1 MTKPTSIRMGAASLL
16 ACLSLLLS
24 GCFITPGK
32 FTSELVL
39 TDTNEFTFTYEG
51 EVFFLGLS
59 QLAKMAAAED
69 AKFEAECYDENTGD
83 TRECTQIEIDD
94 QRANWEVS
102 AQERAAESKREAEQ
116 MAAMMGDIDPS
127 DPEAAEALRQ
137 ALLRQKGWDRVEDKG
152 NGVFDVSYSVNGTLG
167 HDFMFPIIEGM
178 PPSNPFVQVIV
189 RDGNV
194 VRVNAPGFAAQ
205 NDENPL
211 GAMIGGMGGM
221 AGLAALGADTENSA
235 QPMPDIPQIEGKFT
249 IVTQGPMSIR
259 ANNTDEG
266 STPTATGEM
275 LTWDI
280 STRTKAAPTA
290 LIAIGQ

>member
-16 ACLSLLLS
+16 AGLSLLLS

-39 TDTNEFTFTYEG
+39 TDANEFSFTYEG

-69 AKFEAECYDENTGD
+69 AKFEAECYDEDTGED
-83 TRECTQIEIDD
+83 RECTQIEIDD
-94 QRANWEVS
+94 QRANWEVD
-102 AQERAAESKREAEQ
+102 AQARAAKAQRESDQ
-116 MAAMMGDIDPS
+116 MAAIMGDIDPT
-127 DPEAAEALRQ
+127 DPEAAESLRQ
-137 ALLRQKGWDRVEDKG
+137 MLLRQKGWNRVEDKG

-178 PPSNPFVQVIV
+178 PPSNPFVQIIV
-189 RDGNV
+189 RDDNV

-205 NDENPL
+205 NDENPM
-211 GAMIGGMGGM
+211 GAMMGGMGGM
-221 AGLAALGADTENSA
+221 AGLAAMGADGESA
-235 QPMPDIPQIEGKFT
+235 GQAMPDIPKIEGTFT
-249 IVTQGPMSIR
+249 ILTEGQMSIR

-266 STPTATGEM
+266 SSPTSDGEK
-275 LTWDI
+275 LAWDI
-280 STRTKAAPTA
+280 SPRTKAAPTA